1 VEFAREA
8 RAKGQGVLEAAI
20 EASRLRFRPIL
31 MTSLAF
37 ILGVLP
43 LVTASGAGAVSRQSV
58 GTAVFAGM
66 IGVTILGVFFTPVLY
81 VLMQGRKSRPND
93 FAVTSSQSPSGGKTT

>member
-8 RAKGQGVLEAAI
+8 RAKGQGILDAAI
-20 EASRLRFRPIL
+20 DASRLRFRPIL

-43 LVTASGAGAVSRQSV
+43 LVTAAGAEAVSRQSV

-66 IGVTILGVFFTPVLY
+66 IGVTILGVFFTPALY
-81 VLMQGRKSRPND
+81 VIMQRRKGRLEEPAGRSHD
-93 FAVTSSQSPSGGKTT
+93 SQPGNG